1 MKRTLIAAA
10 AICAVAIAAVPAWQ
24 FAAPAYRQA
33 HGCAKVFGVW
43 WGVPEFDS
51 TLFCPWDI
59 NQIDDLGY
67 VMRAMDVTN
76 HADALR
82 AMKQSTPMPTAK
94 PETEHAAFDTLLRA
108 LEKSH

>member
-1 MKRTLIAAA
+1 MIAG
-10 AICAVAIAAVPAWQ
+10 AVAAVAVLALPAWQ
-24 FAAPAYRQA
+24 MIAPAYRQA

-59 NQIDDLGY
+59 NRMDDLGY
-67 VMRAMDVTN
+67 VMRAMDITN
-76 HADALR
+76 YADALQV
-82 AMKQSTPMPTAK
+82 MKPPTAK
-94 PETEHAAFDTLLRA
+94 PEPEQAAAFDTLLRA